1 MQREIVEVS
10 GISPVSRANGVPISA
25 AVRANGFIFVSG
37 TPPIDPAT
45 GHFVRGPIAE
55 QAELCLRNLQHV
67 LESAGSSLDKICM
80 VHVYA
85 SGDHYRTINEVYA
98 RFFPSNPPARTFVPV
113 GDWPLDFDIEIECVA
128 LA

>member
-1 MQREIVEVS
+1 MQRDVVEVP
-10 GISPVSRANGVPISA
+10 GISQVSRANGVPISA

-45 GHFVRGPIAE
+45 GHFVRGSIAE
-55 QAELCLRNLQHV
+55 QAELCLRNLRHV

>member
-1 MQREIVEVS
+1 
-10 GISPVSRANGVPISA
+10 
-25 AVRANGFIFVSG
+25 
-37 TPPIDPAT
+37 
-45 GHFVRGPIAE
+45 
-55 QAELCLRNLQHV
+55 
-67 LESAGSSLDKICM
+67 M

>member
-1 MQREIVEVS
+1 MQREVIEVP
-10 GISPVSRANGVPISA
+10 GISSVSRSRGIPLSA

-45 GHFVRGPIAE
+45 GQFVRDSIE
-55 QAELCLRNLQHV
+55 DQAERCLRNLQHV
-67 LESAGSSLDKICM
+67 LETAGSSLERVCM
-80 VHVYA
+80 VHIYA

-98 RFFPSNPPARTFVPV
+98 RFFPENPPARTFVPV
-113 GDWPLDFDIEIECVA
+113 GDWPLDFDLEIECVA